1 MRIIGGT
8 HRSRRLLAPPD
19 RVTTRP
25 IIDRVKQSLFDRIWS
40 MGLIGPDSPG
50 GRVLDIFSGTGSLG
64 LEALSRGSEHCTFV
78 EKDRR
83 IRHLLKENLS
93 ALDLAGRATVLG
105 VDAFA
110 SGWIDRL
117 EHCEPP
123 ATGLIFCDPPY
134 RMTADPAP
142 AERVADLIARLAAV
156 TRAGGVAV
164 LRTEVRTSSPIVNGW
179 AGPDSYRYGTMVLH
193 FYERP

>member
-19 RVTTRP
+19 RETSRP

-40 MGLIGPDSPG
+40 MGLIGTDSAA

-83 IRHLLKENLS
+83 IKDLLKENLS
-93 ALDLAGRATVLG
+93 ALDLTGRATVLG
-105 VDAFA
+105 VDALA
-110 SGWIDRL
+110 SGWLDRL
-117 EHCEPP
+117 EPRAPP

-134 RMTADPAP
+134 RMTADPAL
-142 AERVADLIARLAAV
+142 AERVADLIARLATV

-164 LRTEVRTSSPIVNGW
+164 LRTEVRTSAPTVDGW
-179 AGPDSYRYGTMVLH
+179 AGMDSYRYGSMVLH
-193 FYERP
+193 FYERS